1 MKIRVICVFYNNHNF
16 WSPSNKKYC
25 FVNFI
30 SSIITYYCVTFAN
43 QSNKSTDYLVKQ
55 TAIYIHIPF
64 CDHKCIY
71 CDFYSIINY
80 DNLHNYLSA
89 IKKEIE
95 IRGKEFSGDREIISI
110 FFGGGTPSFMTPKY
124 IGEIINSITKN
135 FSVRNDAEI
144 TLETNPGTVSKQKL
158 KEFLS
163 VGINRFSIG
172 IQSFNDDELKFLT
185 RIHDSQT
192 AIETVNSAAQSGLNN
207 ISIDLIF
214 NLPNQTK
221 QMWKKNL
228 DIALS
233 LPITHISAYSLILE
247 KGTILNKMVLDGK
260 VQMQDSDHD
269 ADLYET
275 TIEALTNNGFNQY
288 EVSNFAKN
296 NFECIHNNAYWRYK
310 DYLGFGTSAHSFI
323 NGKRWWN
330 YSSLNF
336 YLEKMK
342 YYNPTAGEEILTNNQ
357 MHDEYVML
365 AMRSKGLNLVD
376 YKKRFGSMWIIKIK
390 NVLNEYQSMGYL
402 SIDDNFIKFT
412 PKGYALC
419 DEIIAN
425 LL

>member
-1 MKIRVICVFYNNHNF
+1 M
-16 WSPSNKKYC
+16 
-25 FVNFI
+25 
-30 SSIITYYCVTFAN
+30 
-43 QSNKSTDYLVKQ
+43 KQ

-80 DNLHNYLSA
+80 DNLNNYLTA

-95 IRGKEFSGDREIISI
+95 LRGKDFSEDREIISI
-110 FFGGGTPSFMTPKY
+110 FFGGGTPSFMTPGY

-135 FSVRNDAEI
+135 FSVRYDAEI

-158 KEFLS
+158 KDFLS
-163 VGINRFSIG
+163 VGINRLSIG
-172 IQSFNDDELKFLT
+172 IQSFNDNELKFLT

-192 AIETVNSAAQSGLNN
+192 AIETVNSAAQSGFNN
-207 ISIDLIF
+207 ISVDLIF
-214 NLPNQTK
+214 NLPDQSK
-221 QMWKKNL
+221 KMWKKNL
-228 DIALS
+228 DISVS

-247 KGTILNKMVLDGK
+247 RGTILNKMVLDGK

-269 ADLYET
+269 AELYET
-275 TIEALTNNGFNQY
+275 TIELLTNNRFSQY
-288 EVSNFAKN
+288 EVSNFAKEN
-296 NFECIHNNAYWRYK
+296 YECIHNNAYWRYK

-342 YYNPTAGEEILTNNQ
+342 NDNPVAGEEVLTNNQ
-357 MHDEYVML
+357 MHDEYIML
-365 AMRSKGLNLVD
+365 AMRSNGLEIKD
-376 YKKRFGSMWIIKIK
+376 YINRFGSKWISKVK
-390 NVLNEYQSMGYL
+390 NDLTEYQSKGYL

-412 PKGYALC
+412 PKGYTLC
-419 DEIIAN
+419 DEIIGR